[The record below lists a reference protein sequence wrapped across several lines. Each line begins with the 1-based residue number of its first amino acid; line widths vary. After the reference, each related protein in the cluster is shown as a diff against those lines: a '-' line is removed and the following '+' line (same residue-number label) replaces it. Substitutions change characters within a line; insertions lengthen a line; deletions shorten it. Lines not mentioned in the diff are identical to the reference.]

1 MEERERV
8 EIRFYTPEISMWSA
22 RKQMT
27 PARTSRNLILQ
38 KVPMTPQGAHDQA
51 MFSLSVLK

>member
-1 MEERERV
+1 
-8 EIRFYTPEISMWSA
+8 MWSA

-38 KVPMTPQGAHDQA
+38 KAPMTPQAAHNRA
-51 MFSLSVLK
+51 IFSLSVVK

>member
-1 MEERERV
+1 
-8 EIRFYTPEISMWSA
+8 MWSA

-51 MFSLSVLK
+51 MFSLTVLK